1 MTSAQH
7 NPAPLAAYLRPTAPI
22 AAAALLPDDPGLA
35 LALAQATLDKPLM
48 SNHHHGLWG
57 YHGRDADGRELT
69 VQATGIGAPS
79 AAAVLRELGG
89 LGVTRAVRV
98 GRCAAL
104 GRGLA
109 PGARVRAAGA
119 VGRDGVSRALGVAS
133 ATPDPDLD
141 AALAAAIGD
150 ATPVTVAGYDLPAAA
165 AAADA
170 RATWLEAGATVADLE
185 TAALLA
191 LGERLGIAIAACLV
205 VAEGP
210 DGQPADE
217 QLVGPALLALAREA
231 ARALASVDAAVAER

>member
-1 MTSAQH
+1 M
-7 NPAPLAAYLRPTAPI
+7 AAYLRPTAPI

-35 LALAQATLDKPLM
+35 LAVAQATLDKPLM

-57 YHGRDADGRELT
+57 YHGRDAGGRELT

-79 AAAVLRELGG
+79 AAAVLRELAG
-89 LGVTRAVRV
+89 LGVTRAVRI

-104 GRGLA
+104 GPGLEA
-109 PGARVRAAGA
+109 GARVRAAGA
-119 VGRDGVSRALGVAS
+119 VGGDGVSRALGVAS
-133 ATPDPDLD
+133 AAPDPDLD

-165 AAADA
+165 ADGDA
-170 RATWLEAGATVADLE
+170 RAAWSDAGATVADLE
-185 TAALLA
+185 TAAMLA

-210 DGQPADE
+210 DGQAADE
-217 QLVGPALLALAREA
+217 QLVGPALLALAEDA
-231 ARALASVDAAVAER
+231 ALALASVDAAVAER